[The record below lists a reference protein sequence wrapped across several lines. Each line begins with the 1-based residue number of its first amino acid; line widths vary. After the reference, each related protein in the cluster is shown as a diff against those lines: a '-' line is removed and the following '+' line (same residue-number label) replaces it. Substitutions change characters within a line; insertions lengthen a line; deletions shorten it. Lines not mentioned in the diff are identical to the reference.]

1 MVEVSWRAFTHFFHL
16 KSNYVRLVY
25 KKHLIKIYSESESEL
40 ESQDTR
46 VTSESASESASE
58 SGSVSYSSV
67 SSSDGTNSYDKLL
80 FESFDTLF
88 TSFIFFG
95 GFCRRSL
102 NSPSILHMILSRA
115 KLVRRSLL
123 SAFIENLSNKN
134 LIFLI
139 YVIKPT

>member
-1 MVEVSWRAFTHFFHL
+1 VEVSWHSFTHFFHL

-25 KKHLIKIYSESESEL
+25 KKHLIKIYSESEL

-46 VTSESASESASE
+46 VTSESVSESASE
-58 SGSVSYSSV
+58 SVSVSYSSL

-80 FESFDTLF
+80 FESFVTIF

-123 SAFIENLSNKN
+123 SIFIENRSNRK
-134 LIFLI
+134 
-139 YVIKPT
+139 